1 MSERGEGRP
10 ALDAQSS
17 GDLTE
22 QRLQSPAKKGAGA
35 QRATVGLEESARG
48 VPVWS

>member
-1 MSERGEGRP
+1 MDE
-10 ALDAQSS
+10 QSS
-17 GDLTE
+17 GDPAGQK
-22 QRLQSPAKKGAGA
+22 QRLPAEKGAGA